1 MCVVVQVATAEA
13 GGCDA
18 DLDFVRGGRGEG
30 AGFLVGERFALA
42 KKKILFA
49 EVSLSCEM

>member
-1 MCVVVQVATAEA
+1 MQVATAEA

-18 DLDFVRGGRGEG
+18 DLDFVRGGRGKG

-49 EVSLSCEM
+49 EIS

>member
-1 MCVVVQVATAEA
+1 MQVATAEA

-18 DLDFVRGGRGEG
+18 DLDLVRGGRGEG

-42 KKKILFA
+42 KEKILFA
-49 EVSLSCEM
+49 HGSLSCEMYRGY

>member
-1 MCVVVQVATAEA
+1 MQVATAEA

-30 AGFLVGERFALA
+30 AGFLVGERFVLA

-49 EVSLSCEM
+49 HGS

>member
-1 MCVVVQVATAEA
+1 MQVATAEA

-30 AGFLVGERFALA
+30 AGFLVGERFVLA
-42 KKKILFA
+42 RKKIVFA
-49 EVSLSCEM
+49 EISLSREMDRGY